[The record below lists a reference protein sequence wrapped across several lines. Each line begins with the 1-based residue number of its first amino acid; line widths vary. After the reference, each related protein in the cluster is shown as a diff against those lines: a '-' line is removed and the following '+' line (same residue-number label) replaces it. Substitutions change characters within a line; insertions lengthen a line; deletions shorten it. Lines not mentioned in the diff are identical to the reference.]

1 MLRHRCA
8 MLTGA
13 ILLAASPFVV
23 PSRILAYTQS
33 GVGTSIANGIPM
45 GHEWVTRMAAIEL
58 LGFAPAS
65 APDVI
70 DPQDPR
76 SRWTMGKAKNLNLPS
91 PGAQSEVQRIKGI
104 ACPQSDD
111 ACARYA
117 SRYKPVYDAIIGE
130 RWVDIAGYNVIAGK
144 VPLIASDCWDA
155 VAQEPVEV
163 QYDHFMRRYDDSN
176 GEGGSGAAYRSQL
189 RFIKYFVEAAMAP
202 ASVISVY
209 DGGAAD
215 STAVQVDRNYFLFGR
230 PVHLFEDSFS
240 SEHTVRVDVDNYTR
254 VRQVKSYL
262 CAKGSEQHTHSTL
275 ETLSYASGDVV
286 WNKGTGLN
294 PSWEGYKASNMKTP
308 ALVAVEATKDLW
320 AAFIRTMGTPLAQ
333 REAVAVAEA
342 TTLVNNWLSFDT
354 QEVNGWYQ
362 NPANR
367 LENYVLGDGES
378 GPGDTVQQCMDRL
391 SKGTTQ
397 QAYVAKLQ
405 ALQKMCLYNAIP
417 WPGYEDLVDTS
428 MRTHFSWQW
437 RSQLTYQ
444 QPPAG
449 WTIPDLPADS
459 GTRVRIKS
467 VSNGQYLTAQ
477 DGLASGSY
485 VYAKGGGAPLEFTLV
500 GARDALGVR
509 DNATL
514 RLTDAPLLFLS
525 YAAVT
530 GAGQLFAP
538 GWLLSPTN
546 YTITRIGA
554 TQNSAIKST
563 YWNEYLYLNAATQS
577 PYIDKSGN
585 PSNANAQ
592 WYLEPKQ
599 NVTSGNQCC
608 WNRLVQGCS
617 KDSQCDPGGEGC
629 IYSGTKTAQYGA
641 FQCNVTKCC
650 WDRLL
655 QSCSQAS
662 ECDPG
667 GEGCIASGT
676 PTLTYG
682 TFPCNTCEMQ
692 GKVYDPATSSCRP
705 K

>member
-1 MLRHRCA
+1 MRNRWA
-8 MLTGA
+8 IPAVA
-13 ILLAASPFVV
+13 ILLATSPFVV

-33 GVGTSIANGIPM
+33 GVGVSIFNTIPM
-45 GHEWVTRMAAIEL
+45 GHEWVTRMAGIEL
-58 LGFAPAS
+58 LGYTPAS
-65 APDVI
+65 APDVV
-70 DPQDPR
+70 DPKDPR
-76 SRWTMGKAKNLNLPS
+76 SGWTLGKAKNLNLSS
-91 PGAQSEVQRIKGI
+91 PGAQAEVQRIKGV

-117 SRYKPVYDAIIGE
+117 ARYKPVYDAIVGE

-144 VPLIASDCWDA
+144 VPAIASDCWDA

-176 GEGGSGAAYRSQL
+176 GEGGSGAAYRSQV
-189 RFIKYFVEAAMAP
+189 RFIKYFVAAAMAP
-202 ASVISVY
+202 SSVISVY
-209 DGGAAD
+209 DGGAAG

-230 PVHLFEDSFS
+230 TVHLFEDSFS
-240 SEHTVRVDVDNYTR
+240 SEHTVRVDVDNFTK

-262 CAKGSEQHTHSTL
+262 CAKGSEQHTHSNL

-294 PSWEGYKASNMKTP
+294 PFWGGYKASNMKTP

-320 AAFIRTMGTPLAQ
+320 AAFIRTMGIPPAQ

-342 TTLVNNWLSFDT
+342 TALVNNWLSFDS
-354 QEVNGWYQ
+354 QEVTGWYA

-367 LENYVLGDGES
+367 LEKYVLADGDS

-405 ALQKMCLYNAIP
+405 ALQNVCLYNAVP
-417 WPGYEDLVDTS
+417 WPGYEDLFDTS
-428 MRTHFSWQW
+428 MHTYFSWQW
-437 RSQLTYQ
+437 RSPLTYQ

-467 VSNGQYLTAQ
+467 VVNGQYLTAPS
-477 DGLASGSY
+477 GLASGSY
-485 VYAKGGGAPLEFTLV
+485 VYAKGGSAPLEFTLV

-514 RLTDAPLLFLS
+514 RMTDAPLLFLS
-525 YAAVT
+525 YTAVT

-538 GWLLSPTN
+538 GWVLSPTN
-546 YTITRIGA
+546 YTITRIGQ
-554 TQNSAIKST
+554 TQNSAIKSI

-577 PYIDKSGN
+577 PYIDNSGN
-585 PSNANAQ
+585 PGNANAQ

-608 WNRLVQGCS
+608 WDRLVQGCS

-629 IYSGTKTAQYGA
+629 VYSGTKTAQYGA

-655 QSCSQAS
+655 QSCSQSS

-682 TFPCNTCEMQ
+682 TFQCNTCEMQ
-692 GKVYDPATSSCRP
+692 GQVYDRATSSCKP